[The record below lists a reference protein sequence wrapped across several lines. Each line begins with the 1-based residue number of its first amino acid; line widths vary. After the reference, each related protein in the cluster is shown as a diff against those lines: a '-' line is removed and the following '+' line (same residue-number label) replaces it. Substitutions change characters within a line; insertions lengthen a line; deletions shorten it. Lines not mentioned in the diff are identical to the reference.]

1 MSKGNTTSNASAM
14 GYSNAASSASEK
26 VPGEVR
32 LANANAMGDA
42 SASSD
47 SNASCAVSANAA
59 GKAGVADALAAHEE
73 DVAGAN
79 MADAAVSGGAA
90 SVTSSADA
98 EGPSSPTGA
107 SIPGN
112 IARAYEALDS
122 FWREQ
127 NQLYRDVAA
136 SFGISESAFN
146 ILYAI
151 YLAGEKGIAQRD
163 ICMQMCIGKQTV
175 NSSIHKL
182 EREGVVV
189 LKSGLGRRGLLAH
202 LTPVG
207 LELAE
212 RTIIPMIEA
221 ELAALREFDDREL
234 ELSLLLGRRY
244 TDALRSHF
252 ANIPGVILTLQNNKT
267 ALQDG
272 EAATRGVKAVSQGD
286 ASVPRNDGA
295 AKRGGEGEGAP
306 SGGCLSSPNKKVR

>member
-73 DVAGAN
+73 DVVGAN
-79 MADAAVSGGAA
+79 MADAAVSGGATSDA
-90 SVTSSADA
+90 SSTDA
-98 EGPSSPTGA
+98 EGSSCPMGA

-112 IARAYEALDS
+112 IARAYEAFDS

-136 SFGISESAFN
+136 SFGISESAFS

-151 YLAGEKGIAQRD
+151 FLAGEKGISQRD
-163 ICMQMCIGKQTV
+163 ICVQMCIGKQTV

-234 ELSLLLGRRY
+234 ELSLFLGRRY

-252 ANIPGVILTLQNNKT
+252 ADIPGVRLTSQNNKT

-272 EAATRGVKAVSQGD
+272 EAATREVKAVSQGD
-286 ASVPRNDGA
+286 ASAPRNDGA
-295 AKRGGEGEGAP
+295 AKRDGEGEGAP
-306 SGGCLSSPNKKVR
+306 SGECLSSPKKKVR

>member
-1 MSKGNTTSNASAM
+1 MRKGNTAS
-14 GYSNAASSASEK
+14 Y
-26 VPGEVR
+26 
-32 LANANAMGDA
+32 ANEANGT
-42 SASSD
+42 
-47 SNASCAVSANAA
+47 CAP
-59 GKAGVADALAAHEE
+59 GKAGAH
-73 DVAGAN
+73 

-90 SVTSSADA
+90 NVTSSADA

-107 SIPGN
+107 SVPGN

-151 YLAGEKGIAQRD
+151 YLAGEKGISQRD
-163 ICMQMCIGKQTV
+163 ICVQMCIGKQTV

-189 LKSGLGRRGLLAH
+189 LESGPGRRGLLAH

-212 RTIIPMIEA
+212 RTIVPMIEA

-234 ELSLLLGRRY
+234 ELALLLGRRY

-252 ANIPGVILTLQNNKT
+252 ANIPGVLLTSQNNKA
-267 ALQDG
+267 ALLDG
-272 EAATRGVKAVSQGD
+272 EAALRGVKAAAQGD
-286 ASVPRNDGA
+286 ASAPRNDGA
-295 AKRGGEGEGAP
+295 AKRGGKGNGAP
-306 SGGCLSSPNKKVR
+306 PGGCLSSPNKKVR

>member
-1 MSKGNTTSNASAM
+1 MSKGNTTLDANEANGTCAP
-14 GYSNAASSASEK
+14 GK
-26 VPGEVR
+26 V
-32 LANANAMGDA
+32 
-42 SASSD
+42 
-47 SNASCAVSANAA
+47 
-59 GKAGVADALAAHEE
+59 
-73 DVAGAN
+73 GAN
-79 MADAAVSGGAA
+79 MADAAVSGSAT
-90 SVTSSADA
+90 SVANSADA

-107 SIPGN
+107 SVPGN

-189 LKSGLGRRGLLAH
+189 LESGPGRRGLLAH

-212 RTIIPMIEA
+212 RTIVPMIEA

-234 ELSLLLGRRY
+234 ELALLLGRRY

-252 ANIPGVILTLQNNKT
+252 ANIPGVLPTSQSSKA
-267 ALQDG
+267 ALLDG
-272 EAATRGVKAVSQGD
+272 EAALRGVKAAAQGD
-286 ASVPRNDGA
+286 ASAPRNDGA
-295 AKRGGEGEGAP
+295 AKPGGEGEGAP
-306 SGGCLSSPNKKVR
+306 SGECLSSPNKKVR

>member
-1 MSKGNTTSNASAM
+1 MSKGNTTSNANEAN
-14 GYSNAASSASEK
+14 GTCAPGK
-26 VPGEVR
+26 V
-32 LANANAMGDA
+32 
-42 SASSD
+42 
-47 SNASCAVSANAA
+47 
-59 GKAGVADALAAHEE
+59 
-73 DVAGAN
+73 GAN
-79 MADAAVSGGAA
+79 MADAAVSGGAT
-90 SVTSSADA
+90 SVANSADA

-107 SIPGN
+107 SVPGN

-127 NQLYRDVAA
+127 NQLYRDVAT

-189 LKSGLGRRGLLAH
+189 LESGPGRRGLLSH

-212 RTIIPMIEA
+212 RTIVPMIEA

-234 ELSLLLGRRY
+234 ELVLLLGRRY

-252 ANIPGVILTLQNNKT
+252 ADISGVRLTSQNSET

-272 EAATRGVKAVSQGD
+272 EAAPRDVKAAAQGD
-286 ASVPRNDGA
+286 ASAPRNDGA
-295 AKRGGEGEGAP
+295 AKRAGKGEAVP
-306 SGGCLSSPNKKVR
+306 SGERPSFPNEKAR

>member
-1 MSKGNTTSNASAM
+1 MRKGNTVSDANEANGTCAP
-14 GYSNAASSASEK
+14 GK
-26 VPGEVR
+26 V
-32 LANANAMGDA
+32 
-42 SASSD
+42 
-47 SNASCAVSANAA
+47 
-59 GKAGVADALAAHEE
+59 
-73 DVAGAN
+73 GAN
-79 MADAAVSGGAA
+79 MADAAVSSGAA
-90 SVTSSADA
+90 NVASSADA
-98 EGPSSPTGA
+98 EGPSCPTGA
-107 SIPGN
+107 SVPGN

-189 LKSGLGRRGLLAH
+189 LKSGPGRRGLLAH

-207 LELAE
+207 LDLAE
-212 RTIIPMIEA
+212 RTIVPMIEA
-221 ELAALREFDDREL
+221 ELSALREFDDGEL

-252 ANIPGVILTLQNNKT
+252 ADIPGVHLTLQNNKA
-267 ALQDG
+267 ALLDG
-272 EAATRGVKAVSQGD
+272 EAALRGVKAAAQGD
-286 ASVPRNDGA
+286 ASTPRNDGA

-306 SGGCLSSPNKKVR
+306 PGGCLSSPNKKVR

>member
-1 MSKGNTTSNASAM
+1 MSDANAM
-14 GYSNAASSASEK
+14 GHSNAASSAGAN
-26 VPGEVR
+26 VPSGSNV
-32 LANANAMGDA
+32 MG
-42 SASSD
+42 
-47 SNASCAVSANAA
+47 
-59 GKAGVADALAAHEE
+59 GADAPGK
-73 DVAGAN
+73 VGAS
-79 MADAAVSGGAA
+79 MADSAVSGGAA
-90 SVTSSADA
+90 NVTSSADT
-98 EGPSSPTGA
+98 EGPSSPTGV
-107 SIPGN
+107 SVPGN

-127 NQLYRDVAA
+127 NQLYRDVAV
-136 SFGISESAFN
+136 SFGISESAFS

-189 LKSGLGRRGLLAH
+189 LESGPGRRGLLAY

-212 RTIIPMIEA
+212 RTIVPMIEA

-252 ANIPGVILTLQNNKT
+252 ANIPGVLLTSQSSKA
-267 ALQDG
+267 ALLDG
-272 EAATRGVKAVSQGD
+272 EAALRGVKAAAQGD
-286 ASVPRNDGA
+286 ASAPRNDGA
-295 AKRGGEGEGAP
+295 AKRGGEGDGAP

>member
-1 MSKGNTTSNASAM
+1 MSKGNTTSNASTM

-32 LANANAMGDA
+32 LA
-42 SASSD
+42 
-47 SNASCAVSANAA
+47 
-59 GKAGVADALAAHEE
+59 HEE

-90 SVTSSADA
+90 NVTSSADA

-107 SIPGN
+107 SVPGN

-151 YLAGEKGIAQRD
+151 YLAGESGISQRD
-163 ICMQMCIGKQTV
+163 ICVQMCIGKQTV

-189 LKSGLGRRGLLAH
+189 LESGPGRRGLLAH

-212 RTIIPMIEA
+212 RTIVPMIEA

-234 ELSLLLGRRY
+234 ELALLLGRRY

-252 ANIPGVILTLQNNKT
+252 ANIPGVLLTSQSSKAVL
-267 ALQDG
+267 LDG
-272 EAATRGVKAVSQGD
+272 EAALRGVKAAAQGD
-286 ASVPRNDGA
+286 ASAPRNDGA

-306 SGGCLSSPNKKVR
+306 PGGCLSSPNKKVR

>member
-1 MSKGNTTSNASAM
+1 MRKGNTSSDANEANGTCVPGKVGAARANATPGTNTM
-14 GYSNAASSASEK
+14 DNSNAASSAGAN
-26 VPGEVR
+26 VPSGSNV
-32 LANANAMGDA
+32 MG
-42 SASSD
+42 
-47 SNASCAVSANAA
+47 
-59 GKAGVADALAAHEE
+59 GADAPGK
-73 DVAGAN
+73 AGAN
-79 MADAAVSGGAA
+79 MADAAVSSGAA
-90 SVTSSADA
+90 NVASSADA

-107 SIPGN
+107 SVPGN

-136 SFGISESAFN
+136 SFEISESAFN

-163 ICMQMCIGKQTV
+163 ICVQMCIGKQTV

-189 LKSGLGRRGLLAH
+189 LESGPGRRGLLAH

-212 RTIIPMIEA
+212 RTIVPMIEA

-252 ANIPGVILTLQNNKT
+252 ADIPGVLLTSQSSKA
-267 ALQDG
+267 ALLDG
-272 EAATRGVKAVSQGD
+272 EAALRGVKAAAQGD
-286 ASVPRNDGA
+286 ASAPRNDGA
-295 AKRGGEGEGAP
+295 AKRGEEGEGAP
-306 SGGCLSSPNKKVR
+306 PGGCLSSPNKKVR

>member
-1 MSKGNTTSNASAM
+1 MSKGNTTLDSKAANDTCVPGEVGAARANVTPGANTM
-14 GYSNAASSASEK
+14 DNSNAASSTGANVPSGSNVMGGAGAPGK
-26 VPGEVR
+26 V
-32 LANANAMGDA
+32 
-42 SASSD
+42 
-47 SNASCAVSANAA
+47 
-59 GKAGVADALAAHEE
+59 
-73 DVAGAN
+73 GAN
-79 MADAAVSGGAA
+79 MVDAAVSRGAA
-90 SVTSSADA
+90 NVASSADA
-98 EGPSSPTGA
+98 EGPSSPTGV
-107 SIPGN
+107 SVPGN

-136 SFGISESAFN
+136 SFGISESAFS

-151 YLAGEKGIAQRD
+151 FLAGEKGISQRD
-163 ICMQMCIGKQTV
+163 ICVQMCIGKQTV

-189 LKSGLGRRGLLAH
+189 LKSGPGRRGLLAH

-212 RTIIPMIEA
+212 RTIVPMIEA
-221 ELAALREFDDREL
+221 ELAVLREFGDREL

-252 ANIPGVILTLQNNKT
+252 ADIPGVRLTSQNNKT

-286 ASVPRNDGA
+286 ASAPRNDGTA
-295 AKRGGEGEGAP
+295 ECCGDGEAAP
-306 SGGCLSSPNKKVR
+306 SSGCLSSPNEKAR

>member
-47 SNASCAVSANAA
+47 SNASCAVSA
-59 GKAGVADALAAHEE
+59 LAAHEE

-90 SVTSSADA
+90 NVTSSADA

-107 SIPGN
+107 SVPGN

-182 EREGVVV
+182 EREGAVV
-189 LKSGLGRRGLLAH
+189 LEGGAGRRGMLAH
-202 LTPVG
+202 LTPAG
-207 LELAE
+207 RKFAE
-212 RTIIPMIEA
+212 RTVVPMIEA
-221 ELAALREFDDREL
+221 ELAALKEFDDREL

-244 TDALRSHF
+244 TDALRAHF
-252 ANIPGVILTLQNNKT
+252 SAIPGVRLTSPNGKIAVQDGGVAPRGAKAAARKGEP
-267 ALQDG
+267 ALQGGRPTGCDG
-272 EAATRGVKAVSQGD
+272 GD
-286 ASVPRNDGA
+286 V
-295 AKRGGEGEGAP
+295 P
-306 SGGCLSSPNKKVR
+306 SGGRSALSVGCSLQSSEKVQ

>member
-1 MSKGNTTSNASAM
+1 MRKGNTSSDANEANGTCVPGKVGAARANATPGTNTM
-14 GYSNAASSASEK
+14 DNSNAASSAGAN
-26 VPGEVR
+26 VPSGSNV
-32 LANANAMGDA
+32 MGGADA
-42 SASSD
+42 P
-47 SNASCAVSANAA
+47 
-59 GKAGVADALAAHEE
+59 GKAGAH
-73 DVAGAN
+73 

-90 SVTSSADA
+90 NVTSSADA
-98 EGPSSPTGA
+98 EGPSSPTGV
-107 SIPGN
+107 SVPGN

-127 NQLYRDVAA
+127 NQLYRDVAT
-136 SFGISESAFN
+136 SFGISESAFS

-151 YLAGEKGIAQRD
+151 FLAGEKGIAQRD

-189 LKSGLGRRGLLAH
+189 LESGPGRRGLLAH
-202 LTPVG
+202 LTPAG

-212 RTIIPMIEA
+212 RTIVPMIEA

-252 ANIPGVILTLQNNKT
+252 ANIPGVLLTSQSSKA
-267 ALQDG
+267 ALLDG
-272 EAATRGVKAVSQGD
+272 EAALRGVKAAAQGD
-286 ASVPRNDGA
+286 ASAPRNDGA
-295 AKRGGEGEGAP
+295 AKRGGEGKGAP
-306 SGGCLSSPNKKVR
+306 PGGCLSSPNKKVR

>member
-1 MSKGNTTSNASAM
+1 MLGMNVIGN
-14 GYSNAASSASEK
+14 SNAASSA
-26 VPGEVR
+26 
-32 LANANAMGDA
+32 
-42 SASSD
+42 
-47 SNASCAVSANAA
+47 
-59 GKAGVADALAAHEE
+59 
-73 DVAGAN
+73 
-79 MADAAVSGGAA
+79 
-90 SVTSSADA
+90 DA
-98 EGPSSPTGA
+98 EESNFPMGTPSAMGA

-189 LKSGLGRRGLLAH
+189 LKSGPGRRGLLAH

-212 RTIIPMIEA
+212 RTIVPMIEA

-234 ELSLLLGRRY
+234 ELALLLGRRY

-252 ANIPGVILTLQNNKT
+252 ANIPGVLLTSQSSKA
-267 ALQDG
+267 ALLDG
-272 EAATRGVKAVSQGD
+272 EAALRGVKAAAQGD
-286 ASVPRNDGA
+286 ASAPRNDGA

-306 SGGCLSSPNKKVR
+306 SGECLSSPNKKVR